1 MNSNSG
7 FTLIELAVVLAIAA
21 ILAAIAI
28 PNFSSLI
35 QNSRLTTQA
44 NELAGTFSYARS
56 EAIKRGGNVTV
67 CASTNQ
73 ATCTGTT
80 DWAGGWIAFADPDN
94 SATFTAGDTLLRV
107 SGPLQGG
114 STLTGS
120 ATSVQY
126 TASGLPLTGVGG
138 YTLTVPGCTGNEKRI
153 INISATG
160 SVSVNRS
167 ACP

>member
-1 MNSNSG
+1 MKSNSG

-21 ILAAIAI
+21 ILAALAI
-28 PNFSSLI
+28 PNFNSLI

-56 EAIKRGGNVTV
+56 EAVKRGGNITV
-67 CASTNQ
+67 CASANQ
-73 ATCTGTT
+73 IVCSGATA
-80 DWAGGWIAFADPDN
+80 WAGGWIAFSDPDN

-107 SGPLQGG
+107 NGPLQGG

-120 ATSVQY
+120 ASSVQY
-126 TASGLPLTGVGG
+126 VASGLPLTGVAV
-138 YTLTVPGCTGNEKRI
+138 YNLVAPVCTGNEQRN